1 MFRYGATPESIE
13 PIKRLVITTD
23 DRKTVE
29 LYPPQFKVYS
39 VEASSGKS
47 ISQLERSPVITLSQ
61 NSLVTEFM
69 SAVKNAF
76 DLQESTEIQAWRLAE
91 DPMTTNPNISV
102 QLLNNAFLV
111 ETENDSGTLGNSG
124 AISIAIEVKENDR
137 YPSDQMK
144 RQSDASSESSASSVF
159 ANGFNNLTTSS
170 ITTPPPSLPRF
181 TRGVCGLQ
189 NLGNTCFMNSA
200 LQCLSNTPQ
209 LTKWFLADNYKK
221 DLNRDNP
228 LGMEGHVAEAYGEL
242 IQKLWSGNASSIVP
256 RDFKYTIGRFNS
268 SFSGYQQH
276 DTQELLAFLLDGLH
290 EDLNRIIKKPY
301 IELPDF
307 DGMKDTEI
315 AKRSW
320 DYHHARNDSVIVD
333 LFQGQ
338 FKSRLICKD
347 CKNASTMYHVYH
359 RVIFTLYYLFHSRSL
374 SLLILSCIFLY
385 HFLSRKRARSL
396 LSMFL
401 MIPLNNY
408 NALS

>member
-1 MFRYGATPESIE
+1 
-13 PIKRLVITTD
+13 
-23 DRKTVE
+23 
-29 LYPPQFKVYS
+29 
-39 VEASSGKS
+39 VEATNGKP
-47 ISQLERSPVITLSQ
+47 ISQLKRCPVITLSQ
-61 NSLVTEFM
+61 TSLVTEFM

-76 DLQESTEIQAWRLAE
+76 DLQESTEIQVWRLRE
-91 DPMTTNPNISV
+91 EPLGMTPNISV
-102 QLLNNAFLV
+102 QLLNQALLV
-111 ETENDSGTLGNSG
+111 ETDGDDATLGHTG
-124 AISIAIEVKENDR
+124 QCSIAIEVKEGDS
-137 YPSDQMK
+137 YPSDQLK
-144 RQSDASSESSASSVF
+144 RQSDSSSVSSASSVF

-170 ITTPPPSLPRF
+170 VTTPPPPPPPSVPRF

-228 LGMEGHVAEAYGEL
+228 LGMKGQVAEAYGEL
-242 IQKLWSGNASSIVP
+242 IERLWSGQAHSIPP

-307 DGMKDTEI
+307 DGMKDAEI

-320 DYHHARNDSVIVD
+320 DYHRARNDSVIVD

-338 FKSRLICKD
+338 FKSRLICEE
-347 CKNASTMYHVYH
+347 CRNVSTRYSCTVSCLHS
-359 RVIFTLYYLFHSRSL
+359 TLGICHL
-374 SLLILSCIFLY
+374 
-385 HFLSRKRARSL
+385 
-396 LSMFL
+396 
-401 MIPLNNY
+401 
-408 NALS
+408 

>member
-1 MFRYGATPESIE
+1 
-13 PIKRLVITTD
+13 LVITTENG
-23 DRKTVE
+23 KTVE
-29 LYPPQFKVYS
+29 LYPPQFKLYS
-39 VEASSGKS
+39 VEGTNGKP
-47 ISQLERSPVITLSQ
+47 ISQLERCPVITLSQ
-61 NSLVTEFM
+61 MSLVTEFM
-69 SAVKNAF
+69 NAVKNAF
-76 DLQESTEIQAWRLAE
+76 DLQESTEIQAWTLRE
-91 DPMTTNPNISV
+91 EPTTTTPNISV
-102 QLLNNAFLV
+102 QSLSQAILV
-111 ETENDSGTLGNSG
+111 EIDSDDAALGHSG
-124 AISIAIEVKENDR
+124 QCSIAIEVKENDL
-137 YPSDQMK
+137 YPSDHLK
-144 RQSDASSESSASSVF
+144 KQSDSSSVSSASSIF

-170 ITTPPPSLPRF
+170 ITTPPPPTTTTTTTTTSSNSSSRF

-228 LGMEGHVAEAYGEL
+228 LGMKGQVAEAYGEL
-242 IQKLWSGNASSIVP
+242 IEKLWSGHANSIPP

-307 DGMKDTEI
+307 DGMKDAEI

-320 DYHHARNDSVIVD
+320 DYHRARNDSVIVD

-338 FKSRLICKD
+338 FKSRLICEECRNVSIYGIMK
-347 CKNASTMYHVYH
+347 KKKPFV
-359 RVIFTLYYLFHSRSL
+359 
-374 SLLILSCIFLY
+374 LII
-385 HFLSRKRARSL
+385 R
-396 LSMFL
+396 
-401 MIPLNNY
+401 
-408 NALS
+408 